1 MYFSGVSFQVF
12 WKTDFG
18 SNNFSSCL
26 RVFILN
32 DNSVLV
38 VISSDLIFFS
48 HERIAVIVILD
59 VYFEL

>member
-18 SNNFSSCL
+18 SNNFSSL

-32 DNSVLV
+32 DNPVLV
-38 VISSDLIFFS
+38 VISNDLIFFS
-48 HERIAVIVILD
+48 HERNAVIVTLD